1 MQTGFMDFQKLLDY
15 WQRLSTLRG
24 ALGGIILAKL
34 TTFSITTEGH
44 VLNQQHLIAKVLRE
58 ALPYI
63 DFLKEKTLVIKL
75 GGSTLEHQR
84 SVLQDII
91 WLQALGAR
99 PVLVHGGGPYINE
112 WLNKLNMPTRFENGL
127 RVTDAQTLDIVR
139 MVLLGQVNSGLVLMA
154 SQMGGKAIG
163 LSGTDGNMVRAR
175 IVDEKLGF
183 VGEIE
188 SVDPTLVQTLVD
200 QGYIPVVAPLGQSES
215 GTCLNINADLV
226 AAHLAGALNAEK
238 LIFLSN
244 VVGICRTDG
253 SLISELTEAEA
264 LQLIEEG
271 VISGGM
277 IPKVTACLNALFA
290 VPRVHIVD
298 GREPHVLLRELFT
311 DQGAGTMIVR
321 K

>member
-1 MQTGFMDFQKLLDY
+1 M
-15 WQRLSTLRG
+15 
-24 ALGGIILAKL
+24 AI
-34 TTFSITTEGH
+34 TFSMTPSGEIINDH
-44 VLNQQHLIAKVLRE
+44 HLIAQVLGE

-63 DFLKEKTLVIKL
+63 DFLKGKTLVIKL

-84 SVLQDII
+84 EVLQDII
-91 WLQALGAR
+91 WLRTLGAN

-112 WLNKLNMPTRFENGL
+112 WLDKLNLPTIFENGL
-127 RVTDAQTLDIVR
+127 RVTDAKTLDVVR
-139 MVLLGQVNSGLVLMA
+139 MVLLGQVNQGLVLMA
-154 SQMGGKAIG
+154 SQMGGRAIG
-163 LSGTDGNMVRAR
+163 LSGTDGNMVRAHIADPR
-175 IVDEKLGF
+175 LGF

-188 SVDPTLVQTLVD
+188 SVDPAPVQALID
-200 QGYIPVVAPLGQSES
+200 QGYIPVVAPLGQGPD

-253 SLISELTEAEA
+253 TLISELTEADA
-264 LQLIEEG
+264 KRLIKEG

-277 IPKVTACLNALFA
+277 IPKVVACLDALA
-290 VPRVHIVD
+290 SVPRVHIVD
-298 GREPHVLLRELFT
+298 GRESHILLRELFT

-321 K
+321 NK

>member
-1 MQTGFMDFQKLLDY
+1 MTSKGYD
-15 WQRLSTLRG
+15 LSD
-24 ALGGIILAKL
+24 
-34 TTFSITTEGH
+34 H
-44 VLNQQHLIAKVLRE
+44 HLIAEVLRE

-84 SVLQDII
+84 IVLQDII

-127 RVTDAQTLDIVR
+127 RVTDASTLEVVR
-139 MVLLGQVNSGLVLMA
+139 MVLMGQINSGLVLIA

-163 LSGTDGNMVRAR
+163 LSGIDGNMIRAR
-175 IVDEKLGF
+175 ITDENLGF

-188 SVDPTLVQTLVD
+188 SVDSGLVQTLMD
-200 QGYIPVVAPLGQSES
+200 QGYIPIIAPLGQSES
-215 GTCLNINADLV
+215 GSCLNINADLV

-244 VVGICRTDG
+244 VTGICRADG
-253 SLISELTEAEA
+253 SLISELTETEA

-290 VPRVHIVD
+290 IPRVHIVD

-311 DQGAGTMIVR
+311 DQGAGTMIIR
-321 K
+321 N